1 MKRIA
6 VVGAILENPQ
16 LCQSEFNEIVS
27 DYKELMIG
35 RMGLPFSKE
44 DMAVVSLTLTGTVDE
59 INAFT
64 GKLGKIPHVTV
75 KTAIS
80 NGEFKE

>member
-6 VVGAILENPQ
+6 VLSAILDDPQ
-16 LCQSEFNEIVS
+16 NTQQEFNKIVS
-27 DYKELMIG
+27 DYSYMIKG
-35 RMGLPFSKE
+35 RMGLPFIA
-44 DMAVVSLTLTGTVDE
+44 AVCLVVVGSMNE

-64 GKLGKIPHVTV
+64 GKLGKIEKVSV

-80 NGEFKE
+80 SKEVSS